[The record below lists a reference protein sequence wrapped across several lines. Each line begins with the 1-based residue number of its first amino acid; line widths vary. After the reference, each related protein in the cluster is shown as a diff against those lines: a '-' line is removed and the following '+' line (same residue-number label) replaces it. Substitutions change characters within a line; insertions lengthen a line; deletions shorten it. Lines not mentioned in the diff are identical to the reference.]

1 MVVVD
6 ENSSDSH
13 TATTVI
19 SLSSAKPHIGVK
31 EEANGY
37 MVTNQWILNGYRI
50 NYDSWKETLKSL
62 FQVHNEIVNI
72 WTHLLGFLAC
82 LIGFLVMTCA
92 KVVTDPL

>member
-62 FQVHNEIVNI
+62 F
-72 WTHLLGFLAC
+72 
-82 LIGFLVMTCA
+82 
-92 KVVTDPL
+92 